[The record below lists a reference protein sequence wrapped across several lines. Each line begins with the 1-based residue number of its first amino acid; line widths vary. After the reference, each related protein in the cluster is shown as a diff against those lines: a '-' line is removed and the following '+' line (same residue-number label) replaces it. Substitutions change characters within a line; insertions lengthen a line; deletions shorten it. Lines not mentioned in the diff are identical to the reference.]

1 MSAKARLE
9 SLRDRFLAVSLR
21 SRTLRLTRPSKS
33 GAFDLTRLPPT
44 SIAWLAKVL
53 GAPTDPPVTPGGIAD
68 VAADSP
74 ISVDVAALAHAAR
87 TQRMETG
94 SDDLA
99 VGFPFIEGR
108 APDGTWLRAPLFLYP
123 VALAQTTRGKL
134 RWTLQPT
141 GPAYLNTT
149 LTETLGRL
157 MRVRLSEEDFVA
169 RDEDQLFKVD
179 DATWR
184 ALLDTLRAAGLEVD
198 APATLP
204 NAPSPLEA
212 RDEAARNEQPAGR
225 FALRFHLVLGRFP
238 ASASTVVNDYEQLL
252 SELEAP
258 SPRPLPDLLGP
269 VGTAL
274 MTFDE
279 AQTAASE
286 KAHELASELSSAPL
300 GVSSPSSL
308 MRWQVLPSDASQD
321 EVFAFLERAQTAATP
336 GLVVQGPPGTGKS
349 QLITNVLAAMIARGD
364 KVLLVCQ
371 KRAALDVV
379 AERLERIGLAE
390 PIAVVHDIQ
399 HDRGPLMQSIA
410 QTLDEALAAAEND
423 GGLKKLETGLARQTA
438 DLTRRMEGAQASWEA
453 LTDEGAVPSLVE
465 LDEQLLSTPP
475 HVLSGV
481 AELARRDDFAHALT
495 GVDLDALSP
504 DLDEAERLAPQA
516 APLAPPHV
524 YAERTDWAHLDDAG
538 LTAIRF
544 RLQALDAALVAWSP
558 HASTPGLRNDVLDAQ
573 RPLLA
578 EARPL
583 AELAGDHDRRMAH
596 ALFLAWHGDVHG
608 QEQLSRLRAAHE
620 SLPKVPVELVTRPR
634 AEVEATLADLSKIE
648 ILRKKWWRVFLP
660 VWWLLRGLP
669 RRLISGF
676 KSPPRQLLDGDP
688 VTGLIESARHSLA
701 WQELLAELPEHPLFH
716 LDGVGDP
723 RFLEKPIAALERGF
737 QVKRIE
743 ARVRQAFTSHGAP
756 YNDPGGV
763 DAWRADEPPAIATS
777 IAREHAR
784 AAAFDAVDR
793 ALVALRVDF
802 GAELVDRLR
811 GDALLSPESSLQAVR
826 ALIAA
831 APEMGRCR
839 DLDRVL
845 AGARPWVR
853 VFLRRFSQQPHGAHA
868 VDVRQ
873 SGRAAVLAGWLR
885 SRLGERDPSELE
897 RPLVDPKLTPAL
909 AESLAESKKLAGAA
923 ALAHYRVRLTNKARG
938 QTELQRLLADVQKK
952 RFRPT
957 LRQLYERHGPALA
970 LVRPIWFC
978 SPEAVAALFPLVS
991 SLFDL
996 VIFDEASQCPVEAAL
1011 PALVR
1016 GRVAMV
1022 AGDEQQMPPSH
1033 FFAASIDDDPNEEDE
1048 EGALLAA
1055 QSILNLARVALPTTT
1070 LSWHYRCR
1078 HEELIAFSNTA
1089 FYGKKLATAPNAEGR
1104 ARLASEGLRW
1114 VAVDGRW
1121 KEQTNSVEADRVV
1134 ELVAEILSE
1143 SLPNGQPPT
1152 LGIVAMNR
1160 PQADLIER
1168 RIEARAASDEAFRQ
1182 VLQRDL
1188 ERPLIDQ
1195 IFVRNLENVQGDE
1208 RDIMILSL
1216 AYGPTEKGGKVAARF
1231 GPLGLDG
1238 GEKRLNVAITRA
1250 RLGLTVV
1257 ASCQPEDLSVE
1268 GTTHPGPKLLKSFLA
1283 FVRATARGGLD
1294 EARDLLD
1301 KAAAQSGVIAP
1312 TRRSN
1317 ALELPG
1323 RLLADAIAKALDQ
1336 RGLVVARDI
1345 GLGRLSLDLAV
1356 RHPDDPVFRVALD
1369 TSGYLSRRD
1378 ALLRD
1383 HHVPV
1388 FWQRVGWRILRVTP
1402 GAWRRDPAAVIRRIE
1417 DALSPAKGARPKA

>member
-1 MSAKARLE
+1 MSAKDRLE

-44 SIAWLAKVL
+44 RIAWLAKVL
-53 GAPTDPPVTPGGIAD
+53 GERTDGPAPTGPIAD

-74 ISVDVAALAHAAR
+74 LSTDVAALAHAAR

-99 VGFPFIEGR
+99 VGFPFLEGR

-134 RWTLQPT
+134 QWTLQPT

-157 MRVRLSEEDFVA
+157 ARVRLAEEDFAA

-198 APATLP
+198 APASLP
-204 NAPSPLEA
+204 NAPSPLEP
-212 RDEAARNEQPAGR
+212 RDEAARNAQPAGR
-225 FALRFHLVLGRFP
+225 FSLRFHLVLGRFP

-258 SPRPLPDLLGP
+258 APRPLPELLGP

-274 MTFDE
+274 LTFDE
-279 AQTAASE
+279 GVAGGAT
-286 KAHELASELSSAPL
+286 ELSNEGSTTS
-300 GVSSPSSL
+300 VPSSL

-321 EVFAFLERAQTAATP
+321 EVFAFLERAQTASTP

-399 HDRGPLMQSIA
+399 QDRGPLLQSIA
-410 QTLDEALAAAEND
+410 QTLDEALAATSQD
-423 GGLKKLETGLARQTA
+423 GGLQKLETGLARQTA
-438 DLTRRMEGAQASWEA
+438 DLTRRLEGAQAAWEA
-453 LTDEGAVPSLVE
+453 LTEEGVLPSLVE
-465 LDEQLLSTPP
+465 LDEQLLSAPS

-481 AELARRDDFAHALT
+481 SELARRDDFAQALS
-495 GVDLDALSP
+495 GVDLDVLSP
-504 DLDEAERLAPQA
+504 DLDQAERLAPLA
-516 APLAPPHV
+516 APLSPPHV
-524 YAERTDWAHLDDAG
+524 FADRTDWAHLDEAG

-544 RLQALDAALVAWSP
+544 RLQALDAALVAWAP
-558 HASTPGLRNDVLDAQ
+558 HAHAPGLRNDVLDAH
-573 RPLLA
+573 RALLA
-578 EARPL
+578 DARPL

-620 SLPKVPVELVTRPR
+620 TLPRVPVELVTRPR

-669 RRLISGF
+669 RRLVSGF
-676 KSPPRQLLDGDP
+676 GNPPRQLVDGDQ
-688 VTGLIESARHSLA
+688 VAGLIEASRHALA

-737 QVKRIE
+737 RVKRIE
-743 ARVRQAFTSHGAP
+743 AQVRQALTSHGAP
-756 YNDPGGV
+756 YTDPGGPGGV
-763 DAWRADEPPAIATS
+763 DAWRADEPPAIATAV
-777 IAREHAR
+777 AREHAR

-793 ALVALRVDF
+793 ALAALRVDF

-811 GDALLSPESSLQAVR
+811 ADALLSPDTAQQAVR

-831 APEMGRCR
+831 APEMVRCR

-845 AGARPWVR
+845 AGAPPWVR
-853 VFLRRFSQQPHGAHA
+853 VFLRRFSQHPVGGSQPHA

-885 SRLGERDPSELE
+885 MRLGERDASELE
-897 RPLVDPKLTPAL
+897 RPLVDPKLTAAL

-923 ALAHYRVRLTNKARG
+923 ALAHYRARLTNKAKG

-970 LVRPIWFC
+970 LARPIWFC

-996 VIFDEASQCPVEAAL
+996 VIFDEASQCPVEAAI

-1022 AGDEQQMPPSH
+1022 AGDDQQMPPSH
-1033 FFAASIDDDPNEEDE
+1033 FFAASLDDGDDDEDG

-1104 ARLASEGLRW
+1104 ARLQCEGLRW

-1121 KEQTNSVEADRVV
+1121 KDQTNSAEADRVV

-1160 PQADLIER
+1160 PQAELIER
-1168 RIEARAASDEAFRQ
+1168 RLEARQASDEAFGA

-1216 AYGPTEKGGKVAARF
+1216 AYGPSEKGGKVAARF

-1268 GTTHPGPKLLKSFLA
+1268 NTTHPGPKLLKSFLA

-1294 EARDLLD
+1294 EAKDLLER
-1301 KAAAQSGVIAP
+1301 AAAQSGVAAP
-1312 TRRSN
+1312 NKRLN
-1317 ALELPG
+1317 ALEQPG
-1323 RLLADAIAKALDQ
+1323 RLLAEALAKALDA

-1356 RHPDDPVFRVALD
+1356 RHPDEPTFRVALD

-1417 DALSPAKGARPKA
+1417 DALNPAKGHRAKA

>member
-53 GAPTDPPVTPGGIAD
+53 GAPTDPPVTPGAIAD

-99 VGFPFIEGR
+99 VGFPFLEGR

-157 MRVRLSEEDFVA
+157 SRVRLSEEDFAA

-184 ALLDTLRAAGLEVD
+184 ALLDTLRASGLEVD

-204 NAPSPLEA
+204 NAPSPLEP
-212 RDEAARNEQPAGR
+212 RDEAARSAQPAGR
-225 FALRFHLVLGRFP
+225 FAMRFHLVLGRFP

-252 SELEAP
+252 SELESPA
-258 SPRPLPDLLGP
+258 PRPLPELLGP

-274 MTFDE
+274 LEFDE
-279 AQTAASE
+279 RQDTAG
-286 KAHELASELSSAPL
+286 ELPVESGHAPSL
-300 GVSSPSSL
+300 TSPAASSL

-364 KVLLVCQ
+364 RVLLVCQ

-390 PIAVVHDIQ
+390 PVAVVHDIQ
-399 HDRGPLMQSIA
+399 RDRGPLLQSIA
-410 QTLDEALAAAEND
+410 QSLDEALAAAEHD
-423 GGLKKLETGLARQTA
+423 GALQKLETGLARQTA
-438 DLTRRMEGAQASWEA
+438 DLTRRLEGAQNAWEA
-453 LTDEGAVPSLVE
+453 LTEEGALPSLVE
-465 LDEQLLSTPP
+465 LDEQLLSTPA
-475 HVLSGV
+475 HVLTGV
-481 AELARRDDFAHALT
+481 AELAKREDFTRALS

-516 APLAPPHV
+516 APLSPPHL
-524 YAERTDWAHLDDAG
+524 YAERTDWGQLDDAG

-558 HASTPGLRNDVLDAQ
+558 HAHTPGLRNDILDAH

-583 AELAGDHDRRMAH
+583 AELAGDPDRRMAH

-620 SLPKVPVELVTRPR
+620 TLPRVPVELVTRPR
-634 AEVEATLADLSKIE
+634 AEVETTLADLSKIE
-648 ILRKKWWRVFLP
+648 RLRRQWWRIFLP

-676 KSPPRQLLDGDP
+676 GNPPRQLVEGDQ
-688 VTGLIESARHSLA
+688 VTSLIEAARHSLA
-701 WQELLAELPEHPLFH
+701 WQDLLAELPEHPLFH

-723 RFLEKPIAALERGF
+723 RVLEKPIAALERGF
-737 QVKRIE
+737 RVKRVE
-743 ARVRQAFTSHGAP
+743 NQVRQAFTSHGAP
-756 YNDPGGV
+756 YTDPGGV
-763 DAWRADEPPAIATS
+763 DAWRADEPPAIATA

-793 ALVALRVDF
+793 ALQALRVDF
-802 GAELVDRLR
+802 APELVDRLR
-811 GDALLSPESSLQAVR
+811 GDALLSPESALQAVR
-826 ALIAA
+826 ALIVA
-831 APEMGRCR
+831 APEMVRCR

-853 VFLRRFSQQPHGAHA
+853 VFLRHFSQQPHGPHG

-885 SRLGERDPSELE
+885 SRLGDRDPADLE

-923 ALAHYRVRLTNKARG
+923 ALAHYRARLTNKAKG

-970 LVRPIWFC
+970 LARPIWFC

-996 VIFDEASQCPVEAAL
+996 VIFDEASQCPVEAAI

-1022 AGDEQQMPPSH
+1022 AGDDQQMPPSH
-1033 FFAASIDDDPNEEDE
+1033 FFAASLDEDEDE

-1104 ARLASEGLRW
+1104 ARLACEGLRW

-1121 KEQTNSVEADRVV
+1121 KEQTNSAEADRVV

-1168 RIEARAASDEAFRQ
+1168 RLEARQANDEAFRQ

-1268 GTTHPGPKLLKSFLA
+1268 GTTHPGPKLLRSFLA

-1294 EARDLLD
+1294 EAKELLER
-1301 KAAAQSGVIAP
+1301 AAAQSGIAP
-1312 TRRSN
+1312 PNKRTN

-1323 RLLADAIAKALDQ
+1323 RLLADAIARALDQ
-1336 RGLVVARDI
+1336 RGLVVAREI

-1356 RHPDDPVFRVALD
+1356 RRPDDPVFRVALD

-1388 FWQRVGWRILRVTP
+1388 FWQRVGWRIMRVTP
-1402 GAWRRDPAAVIRRIE
+1402 GAWRRDQAAVIRRIE
-1417 DALSPAKGARPKA
+1417 DALDPAKGARPKA

>member
-1 MSAKARLE
+1 MSAKTRLE

-53 GAPTDPPVTPGGIAD
+53 GAPTDPPVTPGAIAD

-74 ISVDVAALAHAAR
+74 LSVDVAALAHAAR

-99 VGFPFIEGR
+99 VGFPFLEGR

-157 MRVRLSEEDFVA
+157 TRVRLSEEDFVA

-179 DATWR
+179 EATWR
-184 ALLDTLRAAGLEVD
+184 SLLDTLRAGGLEVD

-212 RDEAARNEQPAGR
+212 RDEAARSEQPAGR

-258 SPRPLPDLLGP
+258 SPRPLPELLGP
-269 VGTAL
+269 VGTTL
-274 MTFDE
+274 LEFDE
-279 AQTAASE
+279 RPDLAG
-286 KAHELASELSSAPL
+286 ELPVELGHGPSTT
-300 GVSSPSSL
+300 SPATSSL

-364 KVLLVCQ
+364 RVLLVCQ

-390 PIAVVHDIQ
+390 PVAVVHDIQ
-399 HDRGPLMQSIA
+399 RDRGPLLQSIA
-410 QTLDEALAAAEND
+410 QSLDEALAAAEHD
-423 GGLKKLETGLARQTA
+423 GALQKLETGLARQTA
-438 DLTRRMEGAQASWEA
+438 DLTRRLEGAQSAWEA
-453 LTDEGAVPSLVE
+453 LTEEGALPSLVE
-465 LDEQLLSTPP
+465 LDEQLLSTPA
-475 HVLSGV
+475 HILSGV
-481 AELARRDDFAHALT
+481 SELARRDEFTRALS

-516 APLAPPHV
+516 APLAPPHL
-524 YAERTDWAHLDDAG
+524 YAERTDWGHLDDAG

-558 HASTPGLRNDVLDAQ
+558 QASMPGLRNDVLDAQ

-620 SLPKVPVELVTRPR
+620 NLPKVPVELVTRPR

-648 ILRKKWWRVFLP
+648 ILRRKWWRVFLP

-688 VTGLIESARHSLA
+688 VSGLIESARHSLA

-723 RFLEKPIAALERGF
+723 CFLEKPIAALERGF
-737 QVKRIE
+737 QLKRIE

-756 YNDPGGV
+756 YTDAGGSGGV
-763 DAWRADEPPAIATS
+763 DAWRGDSPPPLAVAV
-777 IAREHAR
+777 AREHAR

-793 ALVALRVDF
+793 ALQALRTDF
-802 GAELVDRLR
+802 DGALVDRLR
-811 GDALLSPESSLQAVR
+811 GDALLSPESALQGVR

-831 APEMGRCR
+831 APEMVRCR

-845 AGARPWVR
+845 IGARPWVR
-853 VFLRRFSQQPHGAHA
+853 VFLRRFSQQPHGTQA

-885 SRLGERDPSELE
+885 SRLAERDPSELE

-923 ALAHYRVRLTNKARG
+923 ALAHYRVRLTNKAKG

-970 LVRPIWFC
+970 SVRPIWFC

-996 VIFDEASQCPVEAAL
+996 VIFDEASQCPVEAAI

-1033 FFAASIDDDPNEEDE
+1033 FFAASLDDDPNEEDE

-1104 ARLASEGLRW
+1104 ARLACEGLRW

-1216 AYGPTEKGGKVAARF
+1216 AYGPTDKGGKVAARF

-1257 ASCQPEDLSVE
+1257 ASCKPEDLSVE

-1294 EARDLLD
+1294 EAKELLER
-1301 KAAAQSGVIAP
+1301 AAAQSGIAP
-1312 TRRSN
+1312 PNKRAN

-1323 RLLADAIAKALDQ
+1323 RLLADTIAKALDQ
-1336 RGLVVARDI
+1336 RGLVVAREI

-1356 RHPDDPVFRVALD
+1356 RRSDDPVFRVALD

-1402 GAWRRDPAAVIRRIE
+1402 GAWRRDPARVIRQIE
-1417 DALSPAKGARPKA
+1417 SALETSAAPRVRA